1 MNIEELKNP
10 TGGETVPFVIERIIE
25 LPLEQYA
32 EVCDDLLMDREFLKE
47 AVDRMYVD
55 SEGIWHI
62 LLIKAIG
69 GIDGLGVQ
77 AEGYSYL
84 RYCFYIPDYQT
95 VLDASG
101 SPTSEAQESPL
112 TDKIVE
118 QILCLRDEAK
128 FNMFDITAIQREAY
142 EKGFYELVLLL
153 QDNRKSYIRFIM
165 SGQR

>member
-1 MNIEELKNP
+1 M
-10 TGGETVPFVIERIIE
+10 
-25 LPLEQYA
+25 
-32 EVCDDLLMDREFLKE
+32 
-47 AVDRMYVD
+47 
-55 SEGIWHI
+55 
-62 LLIKAIG
+62 
-69 GIDGLGVQ
+69 
-77 AEGYSYL
+77 
-84 RYCFYIPDYQT
+84 
-95 VLDASG
+95 
-101 SPTSEAQESPL
+101 